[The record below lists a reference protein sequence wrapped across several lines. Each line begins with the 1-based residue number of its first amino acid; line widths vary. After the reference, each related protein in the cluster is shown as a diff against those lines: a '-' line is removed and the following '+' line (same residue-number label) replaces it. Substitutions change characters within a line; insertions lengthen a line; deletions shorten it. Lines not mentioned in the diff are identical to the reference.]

1 MIIYKKFF
9 FDAAHYL
16 TTFDKNHKYSKIH
29 GHSYEVIINIAGGVD
44 SENNWLVNYDEIDEI
59 VKPIINE
66 LDHKTLNEIEGLEN
80 PTSENLARWLYKRV
94 KKKIK
99 NLKSI
104 EIFRPRIGG
113 CIYSEE

>member
-1 MIIYKKFF
+1 M
-9 FDAAHYL
+9 
-16 TTFDKNHKYSKIH
+16 
-29 GHSYEVIINIAGGVD
+29 
-44 SENNWLVNYDEIDEI
+44 VNYDEIDEI

-66 LDHKTLNEIEGLEN
+66 LDHKTLNEIKGLEN
-80 PTSENLARWLYKRV
+80 PTSENLARWLYKRI

-113 CIYSEE
+113 CIYSE

>member
-16 TTFDKNHKYSKIH
+16 TNFDKDHKYSKIH
-29 GHSYEVIINIAGGVD
+29 GHSYEVVINISGGVD
-44 SENNWLVNYDEIDEI
+44 RQNNWLVNYDEIDEI

-66 LDHKTLNEIEGLEN
+66 LDHKTLNEIKGLEN
-80 PTSENLARWLYKRV
+80 PTSENLARWLYKRI

-113 CIYSEE
+113 CIYSE